1 MLFVIADVRPQASNV
16 REPTSFQTRLGTR
29 NKCPEN
35 LQPAAIWFHSASPA
49 ARATFVYK
57 SRALADGRDGLDNPM
72 MPTPHLLI
80 VDDDRA
86 IRDLL
91 TKFFVQHGY
100 RVSVAA
106 EGRAMQ
112 QVLEAARIDLIV
124 LDVMLPGEDG
134 LSLCRRLR
142 ADSAIPIIMLTAKGE
157 DTDRIVGLEM
167 GADDYLPKDFNPR
180 ELLSRVRAVLR
191 RTTNLPAK
199 ELPAAGRVLEF
210 HGWRLVLARRQLFS
224 PAGALVPL
232 RSGEY
237 EILLALVE
245 RPQRVLTRDQLL
257 DLAHGRAANLFDR
270 SIDVQISRLR
280 RKIESDPKEPEFIKT
295 VRSGGYVFSAVVTA
309 TGAEL

>member
-1 MLFVIADVRPQASNV
+1 
-16 REPTSFQTRLGTR
+16 
-29 NKCPEN
+29 
-35 LQPAAIWFHSASPA
+35 
-49 ARATFVYK
+49 
-57 SRALADGRDGLDNPM
+57 M

-80 VDDDRA
+80 VDDDRD

-112 QVLEAARIDLIV
+112 QVLQAARIDLIV

-191 RTTNLPAK
+191 RTANLPAK
-199 ELPAAGRVLEF
+199 EPPAASRVLEF
-210 HGWRLVLARRQLFS
+210 HGWRLVLTRRQLLS

-280 RKIESDPKEPEFIKT
+280 RKIEADPKEPQFIKT

>member
-1 MLFVIADVRPQASNV
+1 MTGLRPSIFHRAQRARHKRPEDIDTTAISFPVAS
-16 REPTSFQTRLGTR
+16 
-29 NKCPEN
+29 
-35 LQPAAIWFHSASPA
+35 SA
-49 ARATFVYK
+49 RHATLVYK
-57 SRALADGRDGLDNPM
+57 SQASAGDRDEVAIEM

-106 EGRAMQ
+106 DGRAMQ
-112 QVLEAARIDLIV
+112 QVLAAGRIDLIV
-124 LDVMLPGEDG
+124 LDIMLPGEDG

-142 ADSAIPIIMLTAKGE
+142 ADSTIPIIMLTAKAE

-191 RTTNLPAK
+191 RSANPPAK
-199 ELPAAGRVLEF
+199 ELPTASQVLEF
-210 HGWRLVLARRQLFS
+210 HGWRIVLARRQLFS

-232 RSGEY
+232 KSGEY
-237 EILLALVE
+237 DLLLALVE

-257 DLAHGRAANLFDR
+257 DIARGRSANVFDR

-280 RKIESDPKEPEFIKT
+280 RKIEADPKEPAFIKT

-309 TGAEL
+309 TGAEP

>member
-1 MLFVIADVRPQASNV
+1 LQLLLSIRATKAGDGQRARRKRP
-16 REPTSFQTRLGTR
+16 EDIYMT
-29 NKCPEN
+29 
-35 LQPAAIWFHSASPA
+35 AIWFPVASSAR
-49 ARATFVYK
+49 RATIVYK
-57 SRALADGRDGLDNPM
+57 SRALAGDRDEVAIEM

-106 EGRAMQ
+106 EGRAML
-112 QVLEAARIDLIV
+112 QVLQAARIDLIV

-142 ADSAIPIIMLTAKGE
+142 ADSTIPIIMLTAKGE

-191 RTTNLPAK
+191 RSTNPPAK
-199 ELPAAGRVLEF
+199 ELSTSSQVLEF
-210 HGWRLVLARRQLFS
+210 HGWQIVLARRQLFS

-237 EILLALVE
+237 DLLLALVE

-257 DLAHGRAANLFDR
+257 DLVRGRSANVFDR

-280 RKIESDPKEPEFIKT
+280 RKIEADPKGPEFIKT
-295 VRSGGYVFSAVVTA
+295 VRSGGYVFAAVVTV

>member
-1 MLFVIADVRPQASNV
+1 
-16 REPTSFQTRLGTR
+16 
-29 NKCPEN
+29 
-35 LQPAAIWFHSASPA
+35 
-49 ARATFVYK
+49 
-57 SRALADGRDGLDNPM
+57 

-80 VDDDRA
+80 VDDDRE
-86 IRDLL
+86 IRNLL
-91 TKFFVQHGY
+91 TKFFVQNGY

-112 QVLEAARIDLIV
+112 QVLQTARIDLIV

-191 RTTNLPAK
+191 RSATPVTN
-199 ELPAAGRVLEF
+199 EVQAASRVLEF
-210 HGWRLVLARRQLFS
+210 HGWRMVLARRQLFS
-224 PAGALVPL
+224 PAGLLVPL
-232 RSGEY
+232 RTGEY
-237 EILLALVE
+237 DLLLALVE

-257 DLAHGRAANLFDR
+257 DLARRRAANVFDR
-270 SIDVQISRLR
+270 SIDVQVSRLR
-280 RKIESDPKEPEFIKT
+280 RKIEADPKEPEFIKT

-309 TGAEL
+309 TGAEP

>member
-1 MLFVIADVRPQASNV
+1 
-16 REPTSFQTRLGTR
+16 
-29 NKCPEN
+29 
-35 LQPAAIWFHSASPA
+35 
-49 ARATFVYK
+49 
-57 SRALADGRDGLDNPM
+57 M
-72 MPTPHLLI
+72 MSTPHLLI

-86 IRDLL
+86 IRGLL

-106 EGRAMQ
+106 DGNAMQ
-112 QVLEAARIDLIV
+112 QVLAAGRIDLIV

-142 ADSAIPIIMLTAKGE
+142 ADSTIPIIRLTAKGE

-191 RTTNLPAK
+191 RSTTPPAK
-199 ELPAAGRVLEF
+199 KLSTASHVLEF
-210 HGWRLVLARRQLFS
+210 HGWRIVQARRQLFS

-237 EILLALVE
+237 DLLLALVE

-257 DLAHGRAANLFDR
+257 DLARGRSANVFDR

-280 RKIESDPKEPEFIKT
+280 RKIEVDPKEPAFIKT

>member
-1 MLFVIADVRPQASNV
+1 LQLLLSIRATKAGDGQRARRKRP
-16 REPTSFQTRLGTR
+16 EDIYMT
-29 NKCPEN
+29 
-35 LQPAAIWFHSASPA
+35 AIWFPVASSAR
-49 ARATFVYK
+49 RATIVYK
-57 SRALADGRDGLDNPM
+57 SRALAGDRDEVAIEM

-106 EGRAMQ
+106 EGRAMLQ
-112 QVLEAARIDLIV
+112 ALQAARIDLIV

-142 ADSAIPIIMLTAKGE
+142 ADSTIPIIMLTAKGKIP
-157 DTDRIVGLEM
+157 TVSSVSRWGPTIICPRISIRANCCRACAPCCGEAQTLRQ
-167 GADDYLPKDFNPR
+167 K
-180 ELLSRVRAVLR
+180 LS
-191 RTTNLPAK
+191 TSSQ
-199 ELPAAGRVLEF
+199 VLEF
-210 HGWRLVLARRQLFS
+210 HGWRIVLARRQLFS

-237 EILLALVE
+237 DLLLALVE

-257 DLAHGRAANLFDR
+257 DLVRGRSANVFDR

-280 RKIESDPKEPEFIKT
+280 RKIEADPKEPEFIKT
-295 VRSGGYVFSAVVTA
+295 VRSGGYVFAAVVTV